1 MNKVKLN
8 SKRIISVVLALLLAF
23 SCLAVV
29 SFAADTE
36 KVNPT
41 IYIKGQG
48 SNLTADGTRNGEEIY
63 PVSIPDGYI
72 GDRAKELIAPL
83 SKAML
88 TGDWEDYNQGL
99 YEAIMP
105 VISRPACDENGDVVD
120 GSGSKWSSST
130 KAIPIQVGSSVM
142 TWTFDYDWRLDPVE
156 CVDSL
161 HDYINFVKTKTGSE
175 KVNIIARCL
184 GTNII
189 LAYEDKYGMADIDKC
204 LLCCSGFEGFE
215 TMGAIFAGEIKF
227 DSSAIERFSDTYL
240 AVDEYAD
247 DPSFEI
253 MRLLVTAI
261 DATPILSFTA
271 DTANS
276 FFKNIKDD
284 AWKRLLRDSYA
295 TMPSFWS
302 YFGDDYYEAAKA
314 YVFGGEEEKY
324 AGLIAKIDNFHYN
337 ILSRYDELLDK
348 AEADGVKFYNVVK
361 YGFQMIPVLGADFEM
376 SDTLISTSRSSIGA
390 VCSTV
395 DGQLSKSYLASAD
408 AKYISPDKQVDASTA
423 KYADHTW
430 FIKNMSHRFMPE
442 TIDLLFG
449 AIIEAPGYATVD
461 EVEGYP
467 QFLMSSDDG
476 SVIEAATEDNTQ
488 VIIDRVNENPLV
500 AFIKAIIRIFKMI
513 FGNLFTK

>member
-1 MNKVKLN
+1 MNKVKIH
-8 SKRIISVVLALLLAF
+8 SKRILAVVLTLILAF
-23 SCLAVV
+23 SCLSAL
-29 SFAADTE
+29 SFAADAE

-72 GDRAKELIAPL
+72 GDRAKELIVPL
-83 SKAML
+83 AAAMA
-88 TGDWEDYNQGL
+88 TGDWTDYNQGL

-105 VISRPACDENGDVVD
+105 VIEKPACDENGDVVD
-120 GSGSKWSSST
+120 GSGSMWTSST
-130 KAIPIQVGSSVM
+130 RPIPIQVGSSVM

-161 HDYINFVKTKTGSE
+161 HDYINFVKTKTGSD

-184 GTNII
+184 GTNIV
-189 LAYEDKYGMADIDKC
+189 LAYEDKYGMADVDKC
-204 LLCCSGFEGFE
+204 LLCCSGFDGFE
-215 TMGAIFAGEIKF
+215 TMGAIFAGDIRF

-240 AVDEYAD
+240 SVEDYAD

-253 MRLLVTAI
+253 MRLLITAI
-261 DATPILSFTA
+261 DATPLLSFTA
-271 DTANS
+271 DTANN

-314 YVFGGEEEKY
+314 YIFGGEEEKY
-324 AGLIAKIDNFHYN
+324 AGLIAKVDNFHYN
-337 ILSRYDELLDK
+337 ILNRYEELLDK

-361 YGFQMIPVLGADFEM
+361 YGFQMIPVLGADYTM

-395 DGQLSKSYLASAD
+395 DGQLSDKYLASAD
-408 AKYISPDKQVDASTA
+408 AKYISPDKQIDASSA
-423 KYADHTW
+423 RYADHTW
-430 FIKNMSHRFMPE
+430 YIKNMSHRFMPE
-442 TIDLLFG
+442 TIDIVFG
-449 AIIEAPGYATVD
+449 AILSAPGYATVD

-467 QFLMSSDDG
+467 QFLMTSDDG
-476 SVIEAATEDNTQ
+476 SVVEPATPENTQ
-488 VIIDRVNENPLV
+488 VVIDRVNENPLV
-500 AFIKAIIRIFKMI
+500 AFIKAIIRAIKLAFAKL
-513 FGNLFTK
+513 FG